1 MTATTLVSYTKA
13 YSLLMGDAIS
23 NACVTNSLGPL
34 ETKTIQKTHS
44 AVNSL
49 GECCYARVDVGYI
62 IIAETLTKLNKQLLS
77 KSSV

>member
-49 GECCYARVDVGYI
+49 GECCYARVDVGYHHYSRDSNQ
-62 IIAETLTKLNKQLLS
+62 TKQAATF
-77 KSSV
+77 